1 MRHPD
6 GRKLTPVEKR
16 GAYLALEEM
25 QRWGM
30 MIQRAGRDLHTK
42 HGETVSV
49 PLNRLMEHTG
59 RTVSDLARAAKASIE
74 A

>member
-16 GAYLALEEM
+16 GAYLALEEL
-25 QRWGM
+25 QRWGA

-42 HGETVSV
+42 RGEVETI

-59 RTVSDLARAAKASIE
+59 RTVSELARAAMASIE